1 MSTHAAARPPKRV
14 QKLHG
19 KPWKARARAS
29 RAVRKHLD
37 AQDQVTPHFT
47 WAEFACQDAQ
57 RTAVPPNLRANT
69 IRLCWLLE
77 KLRHQLGDVAITI
90 DSGYRT
96 PQRNREVGGAPDSR
110 HTHGDA
116 ADFFAAQVD
125 RWIAQ
130 GIAKDR
136 AAVIAIANRIFA
148 SGGVGNETSGTLHV
162 DARGWKARF
171 ITWVAAR

>member
-1 MSTHAAARPPKRV
+1 MSTHAAAPVPKRV

-19 KPWKARARAS
+19 KPWKAQARMS

-37 AQDQVTPHFT
+37 ATDRITPHFT
-47 WAEFACQDAQ
+47 WSEFACQDAQ
-57 RTAVPPNLRANT
+57 RSPVPPNLRANT

-77 KLRHQLGDVAITI
+77 KLRHQLGDVPLSP

-96 PQRNREVGGAPDSR
+96 PQRNKEVGGAPDSR

-116 ADFFAAQVD
+116 ADFFAGQVD

-130 GIAKDR
+130 GTAKNR
-136 AAVIAIANRIFA
+136 AEVIAIASRIFA
-148 SGGVGNETSGTLHV
+148 NGGVGNETSGTLHV

-171 ITWVAAR
+171 VTWTAAK

>member
-1 MSTHAAARPPKRV
+1 MSTHAAPPVSKRV
-14 QKLHG
+14 QKLHAA
-19 KPWKARARAS
+19 PWKARAGAS
-29 RAVRKHLD
+29 RAVRKHLN
-37 AQDQVTPHFT
+37 AQDRITPHFT
-47 WAEFACQDAQ
+47 WAEFASQDAH
-57 RTAVPPNLRANT
+57 RTPVPANLRPNT

-77 KLRHQLGDVAITI
+77 KLRHQLGDVPISI

-96 PQRNREVGGAPDSR
+96 PEHNKEVGGAPDSR

-125 RWIAQ
+125 SWIAH
-130 GIAKDR
+130 GTAKDR
-136 AAVIAIANRIFA
+136 AAVLAIANRIFA

-171 ITWVAAR
+171 ITWVAAK